1 MPSLGGLVRDVTA
14 LARAVPGVRFAERQL
29 RGVERVALREL
40 SARIEE
46 AAPPPP
52 PPTQMQT
59 PTQNGTSET
68 PSERLDHLL
77 RRSLHQTPDESHAS
91 LVEVVLQS
99 IVPDEARIISA
110 LSDGSS
116 YPVVHVT
123 AGGVGRP
130 ARRVLS
136 NASSV
141 GRAAGV
147 ALPDRVPAYVT
158 HLEALGLVEIGPE
171 DESIHDDYEILIT
184 DHTVR
189 KARDRAGDKRVRFP
203 RHTVRI
209 SDLGMEFWRTCRP

>member
-1 MPSLGGLVRDVTA
+1 MPSLGGLVRDITA
-14 LARAVPGVRFAERQL
+14 ITRAIPGVRFAERQL

-52 PPTQMQT
+52 SEHNGHRPTPP
-59 PTQNGTSET
+59 
-68 PSERLDHLL
+68 ERLEALL
-77 RRSLHQTPDESHAS
+77 RRSMHQTPDESNAS

-110 LSDGSS
+110 LSDGST

-123 AGGVGRP
+123 SRGEQ
-130 ARRVLS
+130 VLA

-147 ALPDRVPAYVT
+147 ALPDRVPAYLT
-158 HLEALGLVEIGPE
+158 HLLALGMVQIGPE
-171 DESIHDDYEILIT
+171 DKSIPDEYEILLT
-184 DHTVR
+184 DQTIR
-189 KARDRAGDKRVRFP
+189 RVRRDKVRFVK
-203 RHTVRI
+203 RTVQI
-209 SDLGMEFWRTCRP
+209 SDVGREFWQACR